1 MPGSIRASTTPEAWA
16 DQPDLSRHARPPDTG
31 TRLRRRVRV
40 RGSPALRA
48 FLRNRGAAVGA
59 VLVTAWF
66 LLALLAPVVAPHD
79 PVAVIAASRQAPGPG
94 HPLGTD
100 LLGRDVLS
108 RIIFGSRIS
117 LAIGLISVG
126 IGLTVGTV
134 MGLPSG
140 YYGGRLDTLAMRL
153 IDAMLAFPGLLLA
166 LVVIAALGPGLANVV
181 LAVGVSSV
189 PLYARLVR
197 GTCLTVREMD
207 YVQAARTVGGADLRV
222 MLRHILPN
230 LSGPIIVLSTLQV
243 GSAIL
248 VGSALSYLGMGAQP
262 PTPEWGL
269 MTAEGRSYLGSAWW
283 ISTFAGLAI
292 FSAVVG
298 INLVGDGLRAA
309 LDPRSRVR

>member
-1 MPGSIRASTTPEAWA
+1 VF
-16 DQPDLSRHARPPDTG
+16 SRVVYGGRVSLQVGILTVMLG
-31 TRLRRRVRV
+31 TV
-40 RGSPALRA
+40 
-48 FLRNRGAAVGA
+48 VGA
-59 VLVTAWF
+59 TV
-66 LLALLAPVVAPHD
+66 
-79 PVAVIAASRQAPGPG
+79 
-94 HPLGTD
+94 
-100 LLGRDVLS
+100 
-108 RIIFGSRIS
+108 
-117 LAIGLISVG
+117 GLISG
-126 IGLTVGTV
+126 YF
-134 MGLPSG
+134 SG
-140 YYGGRLDTLAMRL
+140 WLDLLVQRVL
-153 IDAMLAFPGLLLA
+153 DSLQSIPGLLLA